1 MGKEHWMRLKETVRK
16 PMQEVNYLNVENS
29 DRYRSIMRLFYL
41 YYESL
46 KYWMFPEEIH
56 AELQKDPYFREYT
69 LEQCKQDLTVLAEW
83 GNLTPTQDTRRVS
96 TIEEFKNKKF
106 RYQMTETSVEIERMV
121 MRVENLFL
129 ENSSL
134 EPTLLERIRV
144 TIKRME
150 DMAEESD
157 EKLYSWWNDLN
168 TDFKRLN
175 QNYQDYMR
183 ELNSAKAEELMQ
195 TKDFL
200 LFKDRLIEYLRGFV
214 KSLQNNANI
223 IEQYLRRLDPYLK
236 EKLLKRITEYTFAI
250 PRVGTEIEYE
260 DISRTV
266 QGRWNSLEEWFAAG
280 DGKESE
286 AFRVFDATNEIIRK
300 ITRYAMR
307 IGEQSSSSS
316 NRREEYRKM
325 AEMFWKCDDIGE
337 AHRLSACVFGI
348 EKPFHFKGI
357 PERKTESINSGV
369 FEEEPYEIIIKPRVR
384 TYREKVQ
391 KSSIIDRSAEKEAM
405 RMATIK
411 RIQEERKLL
420 QSYIRDGKLDFAA
433 LPEISPY
440 VRDMFLLWL
449 SKALESKTLKGK
461 TEDGQVYYVENAD
474 TKEYCRIVSDDGIL
488 ELPAYRIRFELNK
501 ENEEI

>member
-1 MGKEHWMRLKETVRK
+1 MRLKETVRK

-69 LEQCKQDLTVLAEW
+69 LEQCKQDLTVLAGW

-195 TKDFL
+195 TNDFL

-325 AEMFWKCDDIGE
+325 AEMFWKCEDIGE

-405 RMATIK
+405 RTATIK